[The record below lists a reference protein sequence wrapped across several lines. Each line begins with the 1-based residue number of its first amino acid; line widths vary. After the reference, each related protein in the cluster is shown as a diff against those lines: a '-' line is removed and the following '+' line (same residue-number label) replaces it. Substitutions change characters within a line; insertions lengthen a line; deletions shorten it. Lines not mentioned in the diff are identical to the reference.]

1 MKLEVG
7 QKVLAKNGR
16 ALFEGTIEEI
26 DANGVIAVRPIRC
39 VKGSDMQLD
48 MSIQLQCLL
57 GMKTKQIVEVL

>member
-26 DANGVIAVRPIRC
+26 DASGLISIRPIRC
-39 VKGSDMQLD
+39 VKGKDMQLD

-57 GMKTKQIVEVL
+57 SMKAKQIVEVL

>member
-1 MKLEVG
+1 MKLEIG

-26 DANGVIAVRPIRC
+26 NGNDISIRPIRC
-39 VKGSDMQLD
+39 IKGKDMQLD

-57 GMKTKQIVEVL
+57 SIKSKYVVEVL